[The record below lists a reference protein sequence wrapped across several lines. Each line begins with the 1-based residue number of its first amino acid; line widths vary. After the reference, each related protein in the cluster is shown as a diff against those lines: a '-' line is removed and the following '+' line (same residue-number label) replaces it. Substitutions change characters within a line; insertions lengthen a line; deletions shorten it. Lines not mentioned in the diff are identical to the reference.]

1 MTEPAR
7 SLLSRLR
14 GAIGSLGHR
23 TTTTAFRLGRDKA
36 DGDSHARRHRVAET
50 STPPS
55 RDDIEWLAN
64 GTLATIPLAL
74 RRHLERVL
82 IRVEEFPDEE
92 TCARLGLRS
101 PYHLLGLYRGVPR
114 TRRSATYPPPY
125 PDIIS
130 LYRGPILHYSSMT
143 DQDLADVVRHVL
155 VHEIGHH
162 FGFSDNDMKRIETA
176 G

>member
-1 MTEPAR
+1 
-7 SLLSRLR
+7 
-14 GAIGSLGHR
+14 
-23 TTTTAFRLGRDKA
+23 
-36 DGDSHARRHRVAET
+36 
-50 STPPS
+50 
-55 RDDIEWLAN
+55 
-64 GTLATIPLAL
+64 
-74 RRHLERVL
+74 
-82 IRVEEFPDEE
+82 
-92 TCARLGLRS
+92 LRS
-101 PYHLLGLYRGVPR
+101 FPTRRPAPSSALGARYHLLGLYRGVPR

>member
-23 TTTTAFRLGRDKA
+23 TTTTAFRLGRGKA

-64 GTLATIPLAL
+64 GMLATIPLAL

-82 IRVEEFPDEE
+82 IRVEEFQRPSI
-92 TCARLGLRS
+92 CRPQARILLPYKREDDAVGAHARERS
-101 PYHLLGLYRGVPR
+101 RPL
-114 TRRSATYPPPY
+114 S
-125 PDIIS
+125 I
-130 LYRGPILHYSSMT
+130 
-143 DQDLADVVRHVL
+143 
-155 VHEIGHH
+155 
-162 FGFSDNDMKRIETA
+162 
-176 G
+176 

>member
-7 SLLSRLR
+7 SLFSRLH
-14 GAIGSLGHR
+14 GAIDTVDHPTA
-23 TTTTAFRLGRDKA
+23 TTTFRLGRGKT
-36 DGDSHARRHRVAET
+36 DGHSHAGRDRVAEA
-50 STPPS
+50 SLSPS
-55 RDDIEWLAN
+55 RGDIERLAN
-64 GTLATIPLAL
+64 ATFATIPLAF
-74 RRHLERVL
+74 RRHLEHVL
-82 IRVEEFPDEE
+82 IGVEEFPDEE

-143 DQDLADVVRHVL
+143 DQDPGDVVRHVL
-155 VHEIGHH
+155 IHEIGHY
-162 FGFSDNDMKRIETA
+162 FGFSDDDMKRIETL

>member
-1 MTEPAR
+1 MTEDAR

-14 GAIGSLGHR
+14 SSIGSLDHR
-23 TTTTAFRLGRDKA
+23 TATTAFQLGRGETDV
-36 DGDSHARRHRVAET
+36 DSHDRRHCVAET
-50 STPPS
+50 SMPPS
-55 RDDIEWLAN
+55 RGDIEWLAN
-64 GTLATIPLAL
+64 GALAKIPRPF

-125 PDIIS
+125 PDIIA
-130 LYRGPILHYSSMT
+130 LYRGPILHYSSMI
-143 DQDLADVVRHVL
+143 DCNCPGSV
-155 VHEIGHH
+155 IG
-162 FGFSDNDMKRIETA
+162 SAYPEL
-176 G
+176 

>member
-23 TTTTAFRLGRDKA
+23 TTTTAFRLGRGKA

-92 TCARLGLRS
+92 TCAQLGLRS
-101 PYHLLGLYRGVPR
+101 PYIIAGHGRVLAARKLGLVEVPCIELAHL
-114 TRRSATYPPPY
+114 TPAQRRAYVIA
-125 PDIIS
+125 DNK
-130 LYRGPILHYSSMT
+130 
-143 DQDLADVVRHVL
+143 LALNAGWDDEL
-155 VHEIGHH
+155 L
-162 FGFSDNDMKRIETA
+162 KIEL
-176 G
+176 GELKLEG

>member
-23 TTTTAFRLGRDKA
+23 TTTTAFRLGRGKA
-36 DGDSHARRHRVAET
+36 DGDSH
-50 STPPS
+50 
-55 RDDIEWLAN
+55 
-64 GTLATIPLAL
+64 
-74 RRHLERVL
+74 
-82 IRVEEFPDEE
+82 EFPDEE
-92 TCARLGLRS
+92 TCAQLGLRS